1 VHINFCAN
9 SHDHIQTT
17 DLRPD
22 TAHAFIIDRTLR
34 TPVRVVRQAASTLR
48 TGIPTADF
56 SGNPVSGLSA
66 PSETI
71 RLPPRVFSGNYPAVI
86 YA

>member
-22 TAHAFIIDRTLR
+22 TAHAFNIDRTLR

-56 SGNPVSGLSA
+56 SGNPVFRAVG
-66 PSETI
+66 TV
-71 RLPPRVFSGNYPAVI
+71 RNYPI
-86 YA
+86 YRFACSREIILP